1 MTVLDEVAAERAR
14 QDGKWGGAAH
24 DDEHSTAEFVQFIED
39 YAGWARQMASMNSPD
54 KARRRLLQV
63 AALAVAAVE
72 SMDRRTRRRETREMA
87 SAAQVFN
94 VLNTPVRPNLKPCPF
109 CGSERVELVCANST
123 WYVECNEC
131 LTTGSAVYDGE
142 DRDSE
147 RAVEIWNRLERVGPP
162 FGIVLNTPHAKETDV
177 PGILRYLLSVLP
189 AGATRDTIEA
199 AIKRLED
206 TPR

>member
-1 MTVLDEVAAERAR
+1 MEIALAHAEALESEVERLR
-14 QDGKWGGAAH
+14 S
-24 DDEHSTAEFVQFIED
+24 EREVQE
-39 YAGWARQMASMNSPD
+39 
-54 KARRRLLQV
+54 
-63 AALAVAAVE
+63 AALMNLRA
-72 SMDRRTRRRETREMA
+72 DLRECARVRDAEIERLRGLLREAREMA

-131 LTTGSAVYDGE
+131 LTTGGVVYDGE

-147 RAVEIWNRLERVGPP
+147 RAVEIWNRLKRIGPP

-199 AIKRLED
+199 AINRLED